1 MAVIPDKKSSGG
13 TGARVKARF
22 ERHRC
27 ASVDR
32 FFILAVK
39 KGQSK
44 GVSATVKPIPEG
56 HQGAIPY
63 LTVSN
68 ASEAI
73 AFYKAAFGAAEMLCI
88 EHGGKVGHAEL
99 EIGEARIMLC
109 DEFPDHDALS
119 PKTIG
124 GTPVMI
130 HLYVED
136 VDAFTARA
144 IGAGIKVLRPVTDQ
158 FYGERGGKFEDPS
171 GHRWWIATHKVD
183 ISLEELQ
190 NRAAALF
197 GGDVA

>member
-1 MAVIPDKKSSGG
+1 M
-13 TGARVKARF
+13 
-22 ERHRC
+22 
-27 ASVDR
+27 
-32 FFILAVK
+32 
-39 KGQSK
+39 
-44 GVSATVKPIPEG
+44 SATVKPIPEG

-68 ASEAI
+68 ASKAI
-73 AFYKAAFGAAEMLCI
+73 AFYKAAFGAAEVLCI

-109 DEFPDHDALS
+109 DEFPEHDALS
-119 PKTIG
+119 PQTIG

-136 VDAFTARA
+136 VDAFAARA
-144 IGAGIKVLRPVTDQ
+144 IGAGIKVLRPVTDH

-171 GHRWWIATHKVD
+171 GHRWWIATHKED
-183 ISLEELQ
+183 ISHEELQ

-197 GGDVA
+197 GGEAC